1 MNCLRQVEHTCGN
14 LWHRYFAIQFAM
26 RVFTH
31 LTHVHILISLSIIIW
46 YKPWMADIFA
56 SYSVFF
62 DSSFATVLC
71 RDCIVSSRLRN
82 LEATTSGSFN
92 NNLLSISSAFVS
104 DTITQNNRILN
115 IINYH
120 LTIYC
125 KYVCHLISNQN
136 VKDKIRIFC
145 VLVRIYRDV
154 QSIKKDT
161 S

>member
-1 MNCLRQVEHTCGN
+1 MNEERNMNWLRQVEHTCGN
-14 LWHRYFAIQFAM
+14 LWHIYFAMQFAM

-31 LTHVHILISLSIIIW
+31 LKHVHILISLSMVIW

-56 SYSVFF
+56 SYSAFF

-71 RDCIVSSRLRN
+71 KDCIVSSRLRN

-92 NNLLSISSAFVS
+92 NNLLFISSVFVS
-104 DTITQNNRILN
+104 VTITQNNRIVN

-125 KYVCHLISNQN
+125 KYLCHLISNRN
-136 VKDKIRIFC
+136 VKDKIRICC
-145 VLVRIYRDV
+145 VLV
-154 QSIKKDT
+154 
-161 S
+161 